1 MTNIIRY
8 AFTSLWII
16 ALAVALYGSR
26 NWNST
31 TALFPHAVGFPILA
45 VLVVIL
51 VVDIRKGRRRK
62 EKGET
67 ESDEDRKF
75 LHDNRWMMLY
85 LGWLLGFAF
94 LVWAIGMV
102 YAIPIYVF
110 SYMTLQGKYG
120 WLKAAIYAVAASALV
135 FTLFQFVFKVAWPAG
150 ELLMMFNSGN

>member
-1 MTNIIRY
+1 MKNIIQY

-16 ALAVALYGSR
+16 AVAAALYVSR

-31 TALFPHAVGFPILA
+31 TALFPHSVGYPLL
-45 VLVVIL
+45 VLLVVIL
-51 VVDIRKGRRRK
+51 VVDILKARRRK

-102 YAIPIYVF
+102 FAIPIYVF
-110 SYMTLQGKYG
+110 SYMTLQGKLN
-120 WLKAAIYAVAASALV
+120 WLKSILYAAAASALV
-135 FTLFQFVFKVAWPAG
+135 FTLFQFAFKVAWPEGALVG
-150 ELLMMFNSGN
+150 F

>member
-1 MTNIIRY
+1 MKNIIQY

-16 ALAVALYGSR
+16 LVAIALYVSR

-31 TALFPHAVGFPILA
+31 TALFPQSVGFPILA
-45 VLVVIL
+45 VLIVTL
-51 VVDIRKGRRRK
+51 VVDILKARRRK

-67 ESDEDRKF
+67 ESDADRKF

-120 WLKAAIYAVAASALV
+120 WLKSALYAAAASALV
-135 FTLFQFVFKVAWPAG
+135 FTLFQFVFKVAWPKG
-150 ELLMMFNSGN
+150 ELISILNL

>member
-1 MTNIIRY
+1 MKNIIQY

-16 ALAVALYGSR
+16 LVAVALYASR

-31 TALFPHAVGFPILA
+31 TSLFPHSVGDPLLGM
-45 VLVVIL
+45 LVAIL
-51 VVDIRKGRRRK
+51 VVDILKARRQK

-94 LVWAIGMV
+94 LVWTIGMV
-102 YAIPIYVF
+102 YSIPIYVF
-110 SYMTLQGKYG
+110 SYMTLQGKYS
-120 WLKAAIYAVAASALV
+120 WLKSAIYAAAASALV
-135 FTLFQFVFKVAWPAG
+135 FILFQIAFKVAWPQG
-150 ELLMMFNSGN
+150 ELFIMLGL